1 MPHTQKFRHSL
12 PFPRSRT
19 AGANGVTPLMKSG
32 ALFAFGPCVLD
43 TAERALSRDREE
55 VFHGKPHLAL
65 VILFTSW
72 PGEVIPSDELIDTG
86 CPEWR

>member
-1 MPHTQKFRHSL
+1 
-12 PFPRSRT
+12 
-19 AGANGVTPLMKSG
+19 MKPG

-43 TAERALSRDREE
+43 TAERTLSRDREE